1 LTRGVYLWTRVPR
14 TFRESGRREGRPL
27 LAVSAFA
34 STGCE
39 RFRLSGP

>member
-1 LTRGVYLWTRVPR
+1 
-14 TFRESGRREGRPL
+14 
-27 LAVSAFA
+27 VSAFA